1 MNIVF
6 FGGNKLSTIVLEK
19 LIANDIKP
27 NLIITSPDEPLGRKK
42 VLTPPPLK
50 IKALELKI
58 PVEQPI
64 SLKKDLEITEKIKRI
79 KPEIGLVAAYG
90 KIIPE
95 EILNLFP
102 KKTLNLHPSLLPLY
116 RGPSPIQTAILN
128 AETKTG
134 ITIII
139 LDPEMDHGPILVQ
152 KEFPLNPNDYFPE
165 IYEKIADFGGML
177 FAETIK
183 LWLEEKIKPQEQE
196 HKKASFCKKFNWL
209 DGEIKPDFETALEI
223 YNKIRALS
231 SEPGTWLKIGQ
242 PPIIIKINQAIP
254 LNTNNQ
260 SFQKPGLFASRKEL
274 FLVGK
279 DLTALKIERLT
290 PASKKEIS
298 AKEFL
303 NGYSKF
309 YLNHNL
315 KS

>member
-19 LIANDIKP
+19 LVVNGIKP

-64 SLKKDLEITEKIKRI
+64 SLKKDLEIAEKIKKI

-95 EILNLFP
+95 YILSLFP
-102 KKTLNLHPSLLPLY
+102 KKVLNLHPSLLPLY

-128 AETKTG
+128 GETKTG

-139 LDPEMDHGPILVQ
+139 LDPEMDHGPILIQ
-152 KEFPLNPNDYFPE
+152 KEFPLDPDSYFPE
-165 IYEKIADFGGML
+165 IYEKIADFGGEV

-183 LWLEEKIKPQEQE
+183 LWFEEKIKPKKQN
-196 HKKASFCKKFNWL
+196 HKQAGFCKKFNWP
-209 DGEIKPDFETALEI
+209 DGEIKPELEITTEI

-231 SEPGTWLKIGQ
+231 SEPGAWLKTGQ
-242 PPIIIKINQAIP
+242 PPLIVKINQATP
-254 LNTNNQ
+254 LNTNIQ

-279 DLTALKIERLT
+279 DLTALKIGRLT
-290 PASKKEIS
+290 PESKKEMS
-298 AKEFL
+298 AIEFL
-303 NGYSKF
+303 NGYRH
-309 YLNHNL
+309 LL
-315 KS
+315 P